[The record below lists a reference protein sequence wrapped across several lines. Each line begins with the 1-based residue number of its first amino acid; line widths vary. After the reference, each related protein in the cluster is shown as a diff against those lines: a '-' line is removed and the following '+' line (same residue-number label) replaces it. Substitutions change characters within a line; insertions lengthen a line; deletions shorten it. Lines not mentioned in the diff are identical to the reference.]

1 VIGFLVSTRIRVA
14 QGLVI
19 AALALLLIYAADA
32 GAASA
37 FTNQSGV
44 LQERGFLPI
53 DHMTRGILFGG
64 GAIALSTTAFFV
76 SWKQRSLLV
85 AALLVTNGILATIG
99 GVMPL
104 LRSDGFSHETTMVA
118 NGAVFITLGLGLW
131 VIALGIAKFVMQA
144 KAMEIKK
151 SKEQATSA

>member
-1 VIGFLVSTRIRVA
+1 VIGFLVLTRIRVA

-19 AALALLLIYAADA
+19 AALALLLIYGADA

-37 FTNQSGV
+37 FTNQSGAP
-44 LQERGFLPI
+44 QERAFLPI

-64 GAIALSTTAFFV
+64 GAIVLSTAAFFV
-76 SWKQRSLLV
+76 SWKQKSPLI

-99 GVMPL
+99 GIMPL
-104 LRSDGFSHETTMVA
+104 LKTNGFGQETTMVA
-118 NGAVFITLGLGLW
+118 NVGPLIVLGLGLW

-144 KAMEIKK
+144 KAMEIK
-151 SKEQATSA
+151 SKEQTTSA